1 MSLLKKIFGGGTSLA
16 GLRKAVAQERFADA
30 RGMAEELRGK
40 GLPAAEMDEVEQLR
54 AAAGDGL
61 ARLNL
66 NEAVGFQR
74 TGDSATAQE
83 HFELALSQVCSAK
96 LRREIETASAAVP
109 APAAVVP
116 SGKKHGG
123 HGGSCASCG
132 PQVMEPLSSDD
143 IEFPD
148 HESQFELIL
157 TSYPPAIA
165 ERYRQKGEQFLQAF
179 LLSHSGQD
187 ELALPHWQQVPPNE
201 HDELYWFELGA
212 AQARA
217 GQGQQGRKNLE
228 KALQLNPAMLPAT
241 EMLIQLLVSL
251 GEPDRALQMLQQM
264 LEKGQDPAFCHVQL
278 TLARWQRKEME
289 LALGHARQAI
299 AIGVRDGSFLQL
311 TASLLEQSGELAEA
325 EDILRR
331 IPAGG
336 GCGGG
341 GGMSLPLA
349 EFLLRQKRDLGKI
362 LDTFNAACQQ
372 DPQNPRWQLRVA
384 QTYLA
389 RNWKK
394 EGMEL
399 LNKIVGDPRLEPQLQ
414 REVEQLLQTQKG

>member
-1 MSLLKKIFGGGTSLA
+1 MGFLKKIFGGGPSLE

-30 RGMAEELRGK
+30 RGMVEQLRAGD
-40 GLPAAEMDEVEQLR
+40 LSAAEVAEVEQLQ

-66 NEAVGFQR
+66 GEAVGFQR
-74 TGDSATAQE
+74 TGDTELAQE
-83 HFELALSQVCSAK
+83 HFELALSQVCSAE
-96 LRREIETASAAVP
+96 LRQQIEAAMAETPLSAEVE
-109 APAAVVP
+109 APV
-116 SGKKHGG
+116 GKHG
-123 HGGSCASCG
+123 GGSCASCG

-148 HESQFELIL
+148 HESQLDLIL
-157 TSYPPAIA
+157 TSYPSETA

-187 ELALPHWQQVPPNE
+187 EAALAHWQQVPPNE
-201 HDELYWFELGA
+201 QDDLYWFELGS
-212 AQARA
+212 AQIRS
-217 GQGQQGRKNLE
+217 GQNGPGRNSLE

-241 EMLIQLLVSL
+241 EMLIQLLISL
-251 GEPDRALQMLQQM
+251 GEGDAALQMLQRM
-264 LEKGQDPAFCHVQL
+264 LEEGQSPMFCHVQL
-278 TLARWQRKEME
+278 TLVRLQRKEAE

-299 AIGVRDGSFLQL
+299 AIGVLDGQFLQL
-311 TASLLEQSGELAEA
+311 TASLLEQAGELEEA
-325 EDILRR
+325 EEVLRR

-349 EFLLRQKRDLGKI
+349 EFLLRQKRDLGKV

-399 LNKIVGDPRLEPQLQ
+399 LRKVVGDPRLEPELQ
-414 REVEQLLQTQKG
+414 REAEQLLTAGKG

>member
-1 MSLLKKIFGGGTSLA
+1 MSFLKKLFGGGPSLE

-30 RGMAEELRGK
+30 KVMAEEMRAK
-40 GLPAAEMDEVEQLR
+40 DLPAAEMAEIDQLQS
-54 AAAGDGL
+54 AAGDGL

-66 NEAVGFQR
+66 GEAVGFQR
-74 TGDSATAQE
+74 TGDAALAQE
-83 HFELALSQVCSAK
+83 HFELALSQVCSEG
-96 LRREIETASAAVP
+96 LRREIEAARSAVP
-109 APAAVVP
+109 KTAEVAAPAKA
-116 SGKKHGG
+116 HG
-123 HGGSCASCG
+123 GGSCASCG

-165 ERYRQKGEQFLQAF
+165 DRYRQKGEQFLQAF

-187 ELALPHWQQVPPNE
+187 EAALPHWQQVPPNE
-201 HDELYWFELGA
+201 HDDLYWFELGA
-212 AQARA
+212 AQARS
-217 GQGQQGRKNLE
+217 GQGALGRKSLE
-228 KALQLNPAMLPAT
+228 RALQLNPAMLPAT
-241 EMLIQLLVSL
+241 EMLVQLFISL
-251 GEPDRALQMLQQM
+251 GETEEALQVLQRMLG
-264 LEKGQDPAFCHVQL
+264 KGENPAFCHVQL
-278 TLARWQRKEME
+278 TLVRMQRKETE

-299 AIGVRDGSFLQL
+299 AIGVLDGNFLQL
-311 TASLLEQSGELAEA
+311 TASLLEQAGELEEA
-325 EDILRR
+325 EEVLRR
-331 IPAGG
+331 MPAGG
-336 GCGGG
+336 GCGG

-349 EFLLRQKRDLGKI
+349 EFLLRQKRELGKV

-394 EGMEL
+394 EGLEL
-399 LNKIVGDPRLEPQLQ
+399 MNKVVGDPRLEPQLQ
-414 REVEQLLQTQKG
+414 REAERLLAEAKG